1 MDSLPNFR
9 LKHPDHPR
17 VSAKSSVIIMN
28 VISNVLGNSSPG
40 VSNINRNKNERIY
53 NAKKKSENL
62 IISIN
67 LVVEI
72 YFDLK
77 MAAKTLSEK

>member
-28 VISNVLGNSSPG
+28 VISNVFGNSSPG

-62 IISIN
+62 IISI
-67 LVVEI
+67 VGGI

>member
-62 IISIN
+62 IISI
-67 LVVEI
+67 VGGI